1 MTLAPEFLILG
12 ISILVIAKSADWLVE
27 SAAKIAFRLHVSQLV
42 IGLTIVA
49 FGTSAPEFAVSLSA
63 ALRGIG
69 NIAVANV
76 VGSNIFNILII
87 LGLCAIVRPIK
98 TTEKLVKRDCLV
110 MFIGTL
116 TVFAFIYNLTIGRA
130 EGIILFLCLILYV
143 TFLSWKREVP
153 EEAEIPAEKAK
164 WSDAILLVIG
174 LAGVIIGAH
183 LLVSSSVAIAQ
194 AVGISEWVIGV
205 TLIAFG
211 TSVPELAVS
220 MTAAIKKYY
229 AISAG
234 NLIGSNIFNIFGV
247 IGFAGML
254 TRMSFDIAA
263 RFDIFIMVGSVILA
277 TLLMKTGWIV
287 SRKEGLLLVLVGIIW
302 WYKLLVLG

>member
-1 MTLAPEFLILG
+1 MDFLIVG
-12 ISILVIAKSADWLVE
+12 ISILVIAKSADWLVD
-27 SAAKIAFRLHVSQLV
+27 SAAKIAFRFHVSQLV

-63 ALRGIG
+63 ALRGMG

-87 LGLCAIVRPIK
+87 FGLVAIVRPVI
-98 TTEKLVKRDCLV
+98 TTEKLVKRDCLF
-110 MFIGTL
+110 MFLGTL
-116 TVFAFIYNLTIGRA
+116 IVFAFIYNLTIGRA

-143 TFLSWKREVP
+143 GFLAWERDVP

-183 LLVSSSVAIAQ
+183 LLVSSSVAIAR

-205 TLIAFG
+205 TLVAFG

-220 MTAAIKKYY
+220 MAAVIKKRY

-263 RFDIFIMVGSVILA
+263 RFDIFIMVGSVILV
-277 TLLMKTGWIV
+277 TILMKTGWIV
-287 SRKEGLLLVLVGIIW
+287 SRKEGLLLVLIGIIW

>member
-1 MTLAPEFLILG
+1 MTLALEFLIVG
-12 ISILVIAKSADWLVE
+12 ISILVIAKSADWLVD
-27 SAAKIAFRLHVSQLV
+27 SAAKIAFRFHVSQLV

-63 ALRGIG
+63 ALRGMG

-87 LGLCAIVRPIK
+87 LGLCAIVRPVI
-98 TTEKLVKRDCLV
+98 TTEKLVKRDCLF
-110 MFIGTL
+110 MFLGTL
-116 TVFAFIYNLTIGRA
+116 IVFAFIYNLTIGRA

-143 TFLSWKREVP
+143 TFLAWKRDVP

-174 LAGVIIGAH
+174 LAGIIGGAH
-183 LLVSSSVAIAQ
+183 LLVSSSVAIAR

-205 TLIAFG
+205 TLVAFG

-220 MTAAIKKYY
+220 MAAVIKKRY

-263 RFDIFIMVGSVILA
+263 RFDIFIMVGSVILV
-277 TLLMKTGWIV
+277 TLLMRTGWIV
-287 SRKEGLLLVLVGIIW
+287 SRKEGLLLVLIGIIW

>member
-1 MTLAPEFLILG
+1 MTLALEFLIVG

-98 TTEKLVKRDCLV
+98 TTKKLVKRDCFF
-110 MFIGTL
+110 MFLGTL
-116 TVFAFIYNLTIGRA
+116 LVFTFIFDLSIGRA
-130 EGIILFLCLILYV
+130 EGMLLFLCLILYV
-143 TFLSWKREVP
+143 GFLAWKREVP
-153 EEAEIPAEKAK
+153 EEIEIPTEKAR
-164 WSDAILLVIG
+164 WFDAILLVIG

-183 LLVSSSVAIAQ
+183 LLVSSSVAIAR

-205 TLIAFG
+205 TLVAFG

-220 MTAAIKKYY
+220 VTAAIKKYY

-247 IGFAGML
+247 IGFAGLL
-254 TRMSFDIAA
+254 TRMLFDIAA
-263 RFDIFIMVGSVILA
+263 RFDIFIMVGSVILV

-287 SRKEGLLLVLVGIIW
+287 SRKEGLLLVLIGVIW
-302 WYKLLVLG
+302 WYKLLVLS